1 MLALETISSA
11 SLRCSRLASSWHQRA
26 LQSTFLSLEQ
36 RLTTL
41 LLCNLALLR
50 QVSEDGLCQ
59 ASARG
64 KWLCVD
70 KICSLR
76 TGAEART
83 SNTRRSCLGS
93 STAPL
98 NALREPLAFAST
110 VTIERGQ
117 DNCSFRRLSSPGTLK
132 DCESFSATM
141 VGRTS
146 DGDAKRT
153 FQIVVAATQELGIG
167 KGGTLPWKLPGD
179 MRFFKQVR
187 CRLATLPDRGDGVPD
202 THVGKVCPFSF
213 DYQLRVR

>member
-11 SLRCSRLASSWHQRA
+11 SLRCSRLASSWHQIA

-41 LLCNLALLR
+41 LLRNLALLR

-64 KWLCVD
+64 NWLSVD
-70 KICSLR
+70 KIPLLR
-76 TGAEART
+76 TNAEARI

-98 NALREPLAFAST
+98 NAVREPLKFTST
-110 VTIERGQ
+110 VATDRGQ
-117 DNCSFRRLSSPGTLK
+117 DIHPFRRFSSPGTLE
-132 DCESFSATM
+132 DCESDSDTM

-146 DGDAKRT
+146 DGDAQRT

-179 MRFFKQVR
+179 MKFFKQVR
-187 CRLATLPDRGDGVPD
+187 CCLALCQIEGAEYL
-202 THVGKVCPFSF
+202 THTSVKFAHSALITSLGF
-213 DYQLRVR
+213 R